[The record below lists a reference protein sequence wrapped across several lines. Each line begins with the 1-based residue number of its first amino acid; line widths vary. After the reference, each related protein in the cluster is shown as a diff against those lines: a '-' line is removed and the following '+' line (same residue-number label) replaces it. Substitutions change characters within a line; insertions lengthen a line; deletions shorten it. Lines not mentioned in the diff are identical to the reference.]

1 MDAEM
6 RAPVAPNPAYF
17 DFVQHERLGGNKGD
31 GIFGEILS
39 VIPIAFK
46 PESLMKPRFRQPAFI
61 QQAISTLSDSCRYPS
76 FRQPFFGTRGLQESR
91 SYGWLN
97 LNFQAAGCQLP
108 GGHDGSF

>member
-6 RAPVAPNPAYF
+6 RALVAPNPAYF

-46 PESLMKPRFRQPAFI
+46 PESLMKPRFRQP
-61 QQAISTLSDSCRYPS
+61 
-76 FRQPFFGTRGLQESR
+76 FFGTRGLQESR
-91 SYGWLN
+91 SYRWLN
-97 LNFQAAGCQLP
+97 LTLQAAGCPLP
-108 GGHDGSF
+108 GGHEGSF